1 MKNHKSASKR
11 LRNTEMDKA
20 RFTEA
25 EEERKT
31 APTEFS
37 DWFERGLK
45 QRGRGA
51 GNELAKL
58 LDIRP
63 ELVSR
68 MRYGQRPPKAHE
80 LRIIEAYLGGS
91 APLGIATGP
100 IGVGVDIERL
110 VPARVRVIG
119 NLVGGSKVI
128 LLDGKLDE
136 VVIPEPI
143 PFKTMAIEVRGDSL
157 GGLFDRW
164 LLFYDDVR
172 VPPAALHDLHD
183 RLCVIGLQDETVV
196 QKLRNIKALDGKPIL
211 WAAAVKQLV
220 QKIAT

>member
-1 MKNHKSASKR
+1 
-11 LRNTEMDKA
+11 MDTA
-20 RFTEA
+20 RFPEA
-25 EEERKT
+25 EQERKN
-31 APTEFS
+31 APAEFCE
-37 DWFERGLK
+37 WFHRGLK

-58 LDIRP
+58 LGIRP

-68 MRYGQRPPKAHE
+68 MRYGQRPPRAHE

-100 IGVGVDIERL
+100 IGVGVDIA
-110 VPARVRVIG
+110 VRVRVIG